1 MKDKALN
8 FLGLMRKANA
18 LMVGETDTGAAARG
32 DKAKLVMIA
41 ADASDNAFS
50 RAKGF
55 VYGRNI
61 PLVKLPFTKEELSE
75 HLGKNGCSMAA
86 VCDIGFANAF
96 MKDLSA
102 IDEKRYSETAEKIA
116 EAYKRAQERKRES
129 KAHEKNKK
137 LGKRRKNA

>member
-32 DKAKLVMIA
+32 DKAKLVLIA

>member
-18 LMVGETDTGAAARG
+18 LMVGETDTGAATRG
-32 DKAKLVMIA
+32 DKAKLVLIA